1 MYLSSLDGS
10 AGKKFSYNIKDK
22 MNLEQLEKNFK
33 STLSKDNL
41 VDMVAKAVAFANG
54 YQRVRKYDSAIACL
68 NILDVKE
75 QKNLKA
81 VIFTALGTVY
91 WEKGQLNKA
100 MMQFEDALKLFK
112 ELEDKAGKA
121 AILSVLGI
129 TYWRKCEWDLAIENI
144 KNALSQN
151 AGKDERF
158 QSLYGAF
165 DRGIANL
172 HNRIRLGR
180 ELEKPMK
187 ILQPLFASTALHIIV
202 GNFKE
207 LKTCLNES
215 MDLAEK
221 LNQSDILRAAEGI
234 KLLAEG
240 NTIN

>member
-1 MYLSSLDGS
+1 
-10 AGKKFSYNIKDK
+10 
-22 MNLEQLEKNFK
+22 MNLEQLENFFE
-33 STLSKDNL
+33 SALSKDDL
-41 VDMVAKAVAFANG
+41 VDTVGKAVAFANG
-54 YQRVRKYDSAIACL
+54 CQQVRKYDSAIACL
-68 NILDVKE
+68 NTLDVKE
-75 QKNLKA
+75 QMNLKA
-81 VIFTALGTVY
+81 VIFTALGAVY

-129 TYWRKCEWDLAIENI
+129 TYWRRCEWDLAIENI

-158 QSLYGAF
+158 ESLYGAF
-165 DRGIANL
+165 DRGSVNL

-187 ILQPLFASTALHIIV
+187 ILQPLFASTALHIIL
-202 GNFKE
+202 GNFEE

-215 MDLAEK
+215 MVLAEQ
-221 LNQSDILRAAEGI
+221 LNQTDILRAAEGI
-234 KLLAEG
+234 KLLTVVDT
-240 NTIN
+240 NN

>member
-1 MYLSSLDGS
+1 
-10 AGKKFSYNIKDK
+10 

-41 VDMVAKAVAFANG
+41 VDTVAKAVAFANG
-54 YQRVRKYDSAIACL
+54 CQQVRKYDFAIACL
-68 NILDVKE
+68 NKLDAKD
-75 QKNLKA
+75 QKKLKP

-100 MMQFEDALKLFK
+100 MIQFEQALQIFK
-112 ELEDKAGKA
+112 ELDDKTGKA

-129 TYWRKCEWDLAIENI
+129 TYWRRCEWDLAIENI
-144 KNALSQN
+144 KDALSQN
-151 AGKDERF
+151 AVKDKRF
-158 QSLYGAF
+158 VSLYGAF
-165 DRGIANL
+165 DRGIINL

-202 GNFKE
+202 GNFEE

-215 MDLAEK
+215 MVLAEK

-240 NTIN
+240 GVNN